1 MSQGDGHWTDRRDGD
16 RVQGSNMRIGPVFAG
31 EVTYAAFGTGWAWK
45 ASLNGQ
51 AMGGY
56 PTIEQAK
63 ARMTGKSGTGC
74 GRRRK
79 AINCSW
85 TAMNNG
91 RGATHKHGRVPFDLL
106 NHLGFVFLYRLL
118 RCAYTL
124 CLYAVLNK
132 PLNGVADTV

>member
-63 ARMTGKSGTGC
+63 ARIDWEIWNRLRQTEEGYKLLLD
-74 GRRRK
+74 RHEQWK
-79 AINCSW
+79 
-85 TAMNNG
+85 
-91 RGATHKHGRVPFDLL
+91 RGNA
-106 NHLGFVFLYRLL
+106 
-118 RCAYTL
+118 
-124 CLYAVLNK
+124 
-132 PLNGVADTV
+132 